1 VQPRLGSNTTTSRP
15 PSQAGTT
22 AALARKEGNVMN
34 AVNRNRWIIAAAVLV
49 LAAGT
54 MACSSTQT
62 TGEQMSDAW
71 ITSKVTAR
79 MTADPEVNPFE
90 IDVDTTDGV
99 VRLSG
104 MVETETQRSEAV
116 EIARN
121 TEGVKRVDN
130 DIQIGEPTLR
140 ENIDDAWISTKV
152 KSKLVADPD
161 INKFNI
167 DVDVLQGVVT
177 LSGTV
182 KTTYAR
188 ANAEELARRTE
199 GVVDVKNLIEVEE

>member
-15 PSQAGTT
+15 PSQAETT

-79 MTADPEVNPFE
+79 MTADPEVNPFK

-99 VRLSG
+99 VCLSG
-104 MVETETQRSEAV
+104 MVETDLQRREAEEV
-116 EIARN
+116 ARN

-130 DIQIGEPTLR
+130 DIRIGNPTLR

-152 KSKLVADPD
+152 KSKLIADPD

>member
-1 VQPRLGSNTTTSRP
+1 MNRLN
-15 PSQAGTT
+15 
-22 AALARKEGNVMN
+22 RK
-34 AVNRNRWIIAAAVLV
+34 RWMIATAVLV
-49 LAAGT
+49 VAMGSL
-54 MACSSTQT
+54 ACSSTQT
-62 TGEQMSDAW
+62 TGEQTSDAW

-104 MVETETQRSEAV
+104 MVETDLQRREAE

-130 DIQIGEPTLR
+130 DIEIGDPTLR
-140 ENIDDAWISTKV
+140 ENIDDSWIATKV

-188 ANAEELARRTE
+188 ANAEELARRTK

>member
-1 VQPRLGSNTTTSRP
+1 
-15 PSQAGTT
+15 
-22 AALARKEGNVMN
+22 MN
-34 AVNRNRWIIAAAVLV
+34 AVNRNRWIIAAAALV

-62 TGEQMSDAW
+62 SGEQMSDAW

-121 TEGVKRVDN
+121 TEGVKRVVN
-130 DIQIGEPTLR
+130 DIQIGDPTFR
-140 ENIDDAWISTKV
+140 ENIDDSWISTKV
-152 KSKLVADPD
+152 KSKLAADPD

-167 DVDVLQGVVT
+167 DVDVLQGVVI

-188 ANAEELARRTE
+188 ANAEEIARRTK

>member
-1 VQPRLGSNTTTSRP
+1 
-15 PSQAGTT
+15 
-22 AALARKEGNVMN
+22 MN
-34 AVNRNRWIIAAAVLV
+34 ALNRNRWIIAVV
-49 LAAGT
+49 VMLAAGT
-54 MACSSTQT
+54 IACSSTQT

-90 IDVDTTDGV
+90 IDVDTTDGA

-104 MVETETQRSEAV
+104 MVETDRQRQEAE

-130 DIQIGEPTLR
+130 DIRIGDPSFR
-140 ENIDDAWISTKV
+140 ENIDDSWISTKI
-152 KSKLVADPD
+152 KSKLAADPD

-182 KTTYAR
+182 KTSYAR
-188 ANAEELARRTE
+188 ANAEEIASRTK